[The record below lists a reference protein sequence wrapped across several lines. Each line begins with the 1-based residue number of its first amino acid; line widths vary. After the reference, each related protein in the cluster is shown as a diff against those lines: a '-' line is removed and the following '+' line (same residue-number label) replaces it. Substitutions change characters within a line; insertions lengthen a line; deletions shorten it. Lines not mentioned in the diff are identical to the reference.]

1 MAGRAAGAD
10 GKRHRA
16 VLEAQKDGA
25 GMTIEPRANKEEMG
39 FGDNI
44 RGAEMARWNME
55 ILSQAAR
62 TARRWKLA
70 FILSMLA
77 NMLLVVILIMR

>member
-1 MAGRAAGAD
+1 
-10 GKRHRA
+10 
-16 VLEAQKDGA
+16 
-25 GMTIEPRANKEEMG
+25 MTIEQRANKEEMD
-39 FGDNI
+39 FEGDI

-62 TARRWKLA
+62 TARRWKLV

>member
-1 MAGRAAGAD
+1 
-10 GKRHRA
+10 
-16 VLEAQKDGA
+16 
-25 GMTIEPRANKEEMG
+25 MTIEQRANKDEMG
-39 FGDNI
+39 VEGDI

-77 NMLLVVILIMR
+77 NMLLVMILIMW

>member
-1 MAGRAAGAD
+1 
-10 GKRHRA
+10 
-16 VLEAQKDGA
+16 
-25 GMTIEPRANKEEMG
+25 MTIEQRANKEEMG
-39 FGDNI
+39 AEGDI

-77 NMLLVVILIMR
+77 NMFLVVILVIR